1 MYIQNEG
8 INPLPESGAKMRKGM
23 TVKLN
28 ISKCFTPASGGQLE
42 FPVGKRSDDERGV
55 LSTHRPLTENE
66 VTEWYESPNSMGM
79 TSAGE
84 TKLPPT
90 CVCVGVHA
98 SETFT
103 ILRARCAVWLGYRK
117 TGGMME
123 VRLRSGETTYIKRDM
138 VIPA

>member
-1 MYIQNEG
+1 
-8 INPLPESGAKMRKGM
+8 MRKGM
-23 TVKLN
+23 TAKLN
-28 ISKCFTPASGGQLE
+28 IDECFTISAGGRRQFPAGTR
-42 FPVGKRSDDERGV
+42 FDDERGV
-55 LSTHRPLTENE
+55 FPTYRPLTEGE
-66 VTEWYESPNSMGM
+66 VTEWYEGPSSKGM
-79 TSAGE
+79 NSAGE

-90 CVCVGVHA
+90 CVCVEVH
-98 SETFT
+98 STDTFT

>member
-23 TVKLN
+23 TAKLN
-28 ISKCFTPASGGQLE
+28 IDKCFTAASGGKRE
-42 FPVGKRSDDERGV
+42 FPAGTRFDDERGIFC
-55 LSTHRPLTENE
+55 TYRPLTERE
-66 VTEWYESPNSMGM
+66 EAEWHESSASKGM

-90 CVCVGVHA
+90 CVRVEVHA
-98 SETFT
+98 SDTFT
-103 ILRARCAVWLGYRK
+103 ILRARCTVWLGYRK

-138 VIPA
+138 VVPV

>member
-8 INPLPESGAKMRKGM
+8 INPLPENGAKMRKGM
-23 TVKLN
+23 TAKLN
-28 ISKCFTPASGGQLE
+28 INECFTPSAGGQRE
-42 FPVGKRSDDERGV
+42 FPAGTRTDDERGV
-55 LSTHRPLTENE
+55 FSTYRPLTERE
-66 VTEWYESPNSMGM
+66 VREWNESPASKGM
-79 TSAGE
+79 NSAGE

-90 CVCVGVHA
+90 CVSVEVH
-98 SETFT
+98 STDTFT
-103 ILRARCAVWLGYRK
+103 ILRARCTVWLGYRK

>member
-8 INPLPESGAKMRKGM
+8 INPLTDIGVKMRKGM
-23 TVKLN
+23 KAKLN
-28 ISKCFTPASGGQLE
+28 ISKCFTPASGGQRE

-55 LSTHRPLTENE
+55 LPTYRPLTERE

-79 TSAGE
+79 NSAGE

-90 CVCVGVHA
+90 CVCVGVH
-98 SETFT
+98 STDTFT
-103 ILRARCAVWLGYRK
+103 ILRARCAVYLGYRK
-117 TGGMME
+117 TAGMME
-123 VRLRSGETTYIKRDM
+123 VRLSSGETTYIKRDM